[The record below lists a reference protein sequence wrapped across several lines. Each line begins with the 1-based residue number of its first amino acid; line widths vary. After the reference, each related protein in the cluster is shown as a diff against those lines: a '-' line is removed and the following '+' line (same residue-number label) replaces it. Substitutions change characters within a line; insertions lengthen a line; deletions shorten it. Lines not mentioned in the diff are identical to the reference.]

1 MVRGSYK
8 ECLMRSLNGILSGR
22 VKSIRRRVVTSSAA
36 RGKGGRSSGRSSGPS
51 SGRSSHPGTKSLSEK
66 LARAS
71 EQVRGARHG
80 RRT

>member
-1 MVRGSYK
+1 
-8 ECLMRSLNGILSGR
+8 MRSLNGILSGR

-36 RGKGGRSSGRSSGPS
+36 RGKGGRSSP
-51 SGRSSHPGTKSLSEK
+51 RSSHPGTSALSAK